1 MRFWYQVHRYLGVLI
16 GIQLLF
22 WTLSGLFFSFS
33 PIGKVRGEHLIRTN
47 EPVNLDDYA
56 WVSVAE
62 LDRLSDASVTLA
74 EIKHRLLLGRPIY
87 ELTTLESG
95 VKRVDLFDGVTG
107 ALLEPIDEEM
117 AKAIALDDFAE
128 PAEVR
133 RVTRLEQVGAHSEYR
148 GRELPAFRVELD
160 HESGTVIY
168 VSESRGSVV
177 TRRNTRWRWFDFFWM
192 LHTMDYQSRDGF
204 NHWPLKIASLLG
216 VSTVLSG
223 FGLFITRTRWF
234 RRRRRHRHRTNT

>member
-1 MRFWYQVHRYLGVLI
+1 MRFWYHVHRYLGVLI

-33 PIGKVRGEHLIRTN
+33 PIERVRGEHLIRAK
-47 EPVNLDDYA
+47 EPVNLGDYA
-56 WVSVAE
+56 WVSIAD
-62 LDRLSDASVTLA
+62 LDRLSDARITLA

-87 ELTTLESG
+87 ELTTLDSG
-95 VKRVDLFDGVTG
+95 VKRVELFDGLTG
-107 ALLEPIDEEM
+107 ARLKPIDEEM
-117 AKAIALDDFAE
+117 AKAIALDDFKE
-128 PAEVR
+128 PADVR
-133 RVTRLEQVGAHSEYR
+133 RVIRLEQVGAHSEYR

-192 LHTMDYQSRDGF
+192 LHTMDYQGRDGF

-234 RRRRRHRHRTNT
+234 RRRRRLRQQANR